1 MRRGAAA
8 RAAFRAGGSGRPGE
22 IEPTFPTVGNIRGL
36 IILAEFTDKK
46 FARDDIRDLY
56 DSMANDENYAGP
68 YASGSIKSYFKAQSS
83 GKFVPEY
90 DVVGPVALPND
101 MAYYRLDERATE
113 LMIDACKA
121 ADTESGVDFSQY
133 DFNGDGKVDFVF
145 VVYASSRPPQSNLP
159 QDFFITNA
167 SKCLCRWSFYLVLPF
182 FSAPL
187 PHPDFGNGIVTQF
200 RFKLAFGRFYLA
212 LAKIVK
218 TS

>member
-1 MRRGAAA
+1 M
-8 RAAFRAGGSGRPGE
+8 
-22 IEPTFPTVGNIRGL
+22 TT
-36 IILAEFTDKK
+36 
-46 FARDDIRDLY
+46 
-56 DSMANDENYAGP
+56 YATCMT
-68 YASGSIKSYFKAQSS
+68 AWLSIKSYFKAQSS

-90 DVVGPVALPND
+90 DVVGPVALPHD

-167 SKCLCRWSFYLVLPF
+167 SKCLCRWSFYLGSRPPQSNLPQDFFITNASKCLCRWSFYLVLPF

-212 LAKIVK
+212 LAKIVR